1 MLSHANPHSD
11 LIQRL
16 KNRAATAKAVGNS
29 IPEYSLPKEV
39 IELLEEAAHQID
51 HEINIG
57 LAWKH
62 TARSNTIA
70 LRDAEA
76 KIAQMRSGPSEPL
89 QCLRCGTI
97 DAFGPVSKER
107 M

>member
-1 MLSHANPHSD
+1 MLSHPNPHPD
-11 LIQRL
+11 LIERL
-16 KNRAATAKAVGNS
+16 KNRAATAKTVSNS
-29 IPEYSLPKEV
+29 IPEYALPKEV

-51 HEINIG
+51 HEINTG

-76 KIAQMRSGPSEPL
+76 EIVQMRSVPSEPL
-89 QCLRCGTI
+89 RCLRCGTI

-107 M
+107 I